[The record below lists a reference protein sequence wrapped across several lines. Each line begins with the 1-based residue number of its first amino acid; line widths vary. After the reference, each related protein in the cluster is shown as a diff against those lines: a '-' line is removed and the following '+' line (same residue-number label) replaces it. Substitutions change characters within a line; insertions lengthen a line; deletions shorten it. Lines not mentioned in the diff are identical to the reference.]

1 MRGKPRSPRLSAEV
15 HGRDYRAGAPADG
28 PPIKEPLT
36 VSHRSLAPVRRMA
49 DDVDQGGQA
58 RVDARLADNGF
69 AIIVSNADAW
79 LRSSRNIATFSLAMD
94 GRFNVAPCAH
104 V

>member
-1 MRGKPRSPRLSAEV
+1 MSIAASWQKL
-15 HGRDYRAGAPADG
+15 RAQHPSEWAAV
-28 PPIKEPLT
+28 KEPLT
-36 VSHRSLAPVRRMA
+36 VSDPESLPLRRMG